1 MSQQNSDASLIDHD
15 PIVLD
20 TTGIDI
26 QGESAR
32 IRRRGPIART
42 VLPGGVLAWSV
53 TDATVLRRLLTD
65 SRVSK
70 DARQHWTAFT
80 TGKIPADWPLRSWV
94 GVNNMFT
101 AYGPQHRRLRKLVAP
116 AFTHRRTMA
125 IRPRIEAITAD
136 LLDQL
141 SATPPGTVVDLRQR
155 FAYPVPIRVISE
167 LIGVPDHL
175 AAPLHAC
182 VDRFFDTS
190 DTRKDPPANYL
201 EMHGLV
207 SELVA
212 YRRTEPGDDITS
224 LLTASYDEDGTR
236 MTEKELV
243 DTLMLIISAGHETT
257 VNLLDQAI
265 FALLTH
271 PLQRAGLLDGTL
283 DWTGVVEE
291 TLRYQAPLAHLPLRF
306 AVEDL
311 DIDGVRI
318 PQGDAILASYAAA
331 GRDPRVHGPT
341 ADDFDVH
348 RGTKDQHLAFGHGV
362 HHCLGAPLAR
372 LEAQVALPALF
383 ARFPE
388 LRLAADPTELRPVRS
403 FISNGHSRLP
413 VYCTG

>member
-1 MSQQNSDASLIDHD
+1 MEHE

-20 TTGIDI
+20 TAGVDI

-32 IRRRGPIART
+32 IRRRGPITRV
-42 VLPGGVLAWSV
+42 VLPGDVPAWSV
-53 TDATVLRRLLTD
+53 TDAAVLRRLLTD

-70 DARQHWTAFT
+70 DARQHWMAFN
-80 TGKIPADWPLRSWV
+80 TGEIPADWPLRSWV
-94 GVNNMFT
+94 GVDNMFT
-101 AYGPQHRRLRKLVAP
+101 AYGAEHRRLRKLVAP

-125 IRPRIEAITAD
+125 MRSRIEAITAA

-141 SATPPGTVVDLRQR
+141 SAILPGAVVDLRQH

-167 LIGVPDHL
+167 LIGLPEHL
-175 AAPLHAC
+175 AAPLHFC

-190 DTRKDPPANYL
+190 DTEKDPPANYL
-201 EMHGLV
+201 EMYGLIG
-207 SELVA
+207 ELVA
-212 YRRTEPGDDITS
+212 YRRAEPGDDITS
-224 LLTASYDEDGTR
+224 LLTSTYDEDGAQL
-236 MTEKELV
+236 TEKELV

-271 PLQRAGLLDGTL
+271 PGQRADVLAGRSSWAD
-283 DWTGVVEE
+283 VVEE
-291 TLRYQAPLAHLPLRF
+291 ALRYQAPLAHLPLRY

-311 DIDGVRI
+311 DIDGFRI

-331 GRDPRVHGPT
+331 GRDPRAHGST

-348 RGTKDQHLAFGHGV
+348 RGTKGQHLAFGHGV

-388 LRLAADPTELRPVRS
+388 LSLAGDPTELRAVSS

-413 VYCTG
+413 VYLHR